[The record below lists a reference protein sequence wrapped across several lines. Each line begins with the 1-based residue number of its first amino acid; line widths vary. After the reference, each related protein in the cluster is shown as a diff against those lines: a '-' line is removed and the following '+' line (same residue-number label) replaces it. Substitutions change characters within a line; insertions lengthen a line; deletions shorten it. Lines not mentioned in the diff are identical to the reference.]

1 MLHREYPAATDREVP
16 VGSVEHGR
24 ALVFDLEL
32 EADQLAEVQAEVASC
47 SDVERL
53 RELVYVYA
61 DTRDGYRRASRR
73 VVHHIENAHA
83 RILAGESLL
92 AKLRAVRR
100 EQ

>member
-1 MLHREYPAATDREVP
+1 MPHREYPAATDREAP
-16 VGSVEHGR
+16 VGSVEHGL
-24 ALVFDLEL
+24 ALLFDLEL

-53 RELVYVYA
+53 RELVHVYA
-61 DTRDGYRRASRR
+61 ETRDGYRRASQR
-73 VVHHIENAHA
+73 VGNHIMNAHA

-100 EQ
+100 EP

>member
-1 MLHREYPAATDREVP
+1 MPHREYPAATDREAP
-16 VGSVEHGR
+16 VGTVEHGR

-32 EADQLAEVQAEVASC
+32 EADQLAEVEAEVASC

-53 RELVYVYA
+53 RELVHVYA
-61 DTRDGYRRASRR
+61 DTRDGYRQASRR
-73 VVHHIENAHA
+73 VVRHIENAHE